1 MILNSKPMKDIQI
14 AMENNK
20 ELHIIASH
28 LTDFSNKRHVF
39 ASKKLYSLTDEGKKL
54 LELN

>member
-1 MILNSKPMKDIQI
+1 MKDIQI